1 MENKTN
7 EDKFIII
14 HDWMLTELKLK
25 NHQAMIYAII
35 YGFIKTGTA
44 FTGSA
49 EYLAQRTGLSR
60 RTVQR
65 TLRELEAMGLVDKSS
80 ERGRRLST
88 FARTANRL
96 PAAAAEGNAADSAE
110 EGMTKQADVCQQ
122 LSQEGAT
129 KQVGKSPDLSQGG
142 ATKQVDK
149 SPDLSQGGA
158 TKQVDKSP
166 DLSPN
171 NKDNKENKK
180 EDRKDTVSG
189 AVGTADATAGAS
201 PAGVSVRSNK
211 TDFGKE
217 FESIWELYPSVRKQ
231 GKAQALS
238 AYRRARRRGTTQE
251 TVRNALKA
259 YIAQIEC
266 ENTEPRYIK
275 QGGAWFSEQRWLDE
289 YNTMPTRRGNRAAG
303 GYLQHSYTAG
313 QLEEMGI
320 DFGEDVYES

>member
-1 MENKTN
+1 MEKKTN

-44 FTGSA
+44 FTGST

-65 TLRELEAMGLVDKSS
+65 TLRELEAMGLVDKSA

-110 EGMTKQADVCQQ
+110 EGVTKQVDACQE

-149 SPDLSQGGA
+149 SPDLS
-158 TKQVDKSP
+158 
-166 DLSPN
+166 PN
-171 NKDNKENKK
+171 NKDNNKENKK

-189 AVGTADATAGAS
+189 AFGTADATAGAS
-201 PAGVSVRSNK
+201 PAGVSVRRNK

-275 QGGAWFSEQRWLDE
+275 QGGTWFSEQRWLDE
-289 YNTMPTRRGNRAAG
+289 YNTVPTRRGNRAAG

>member
-1 MENKTN
+1 MEKKTN

-65 TLRELEAMGLVDKSS
+65 TLRELEAMGLVDKSA

-110 EGMTKQADVCQQ
+110 EGVTKQVDVCQQ

-142 ATKQVDK
+142 AT
-149 SPDLSQGGA
+149 
-158 TKQVDKSP
+158 
-166 DLSPN
+166 
-171 NKDNKENKK
+171 K

-201 PAGVSVRSNK
+201 PAGVSVRRNK

-217 FESIWELYPSVRKQ
+217 FDSLWELYPSVRKQ

-275 QGGAWFSEQRWLDE
+275 QGGTWFSEQRWLDE

>member
-1 MENKTN
+1 MEKKTN

-44 FTGSA
+44 FTGST

-65 TLRELEAMGLVDKSS
+65 TLRELEAMGLVDKSA

-110 EGMTKQADVCQQ
+110 EGVTKQVDVCQE

-166 DLSPN
+166 DLSPD

-189 AVGTADATAGAS
+189 ANGTADATAGAS

-259 YIAQIEC
+259 YIAQIEY

-275 QGGAWFSEQRWLDE
+275 QGGTWFSEQRWLDE